1 MEDGCD
7 TWCCSSHLATMKEK
21 LKRIM
26 NCKPGPTSCY
36 LFLLCKKNILLFK
49 SLKSVCLIFATEI
62 FLTGAMDKSDS
73 FVAINKILKIIE
85 SGIGLCL
92 YLFYS
97 LSFQLS
103 ILSNFGEHEEDTV
116 LLPRGSLQLNRA

>member
-1 MEDGCD
+1 
-7 TWCCSSHLATMKEK
+7 
-21 LKRIM
+21 
-26 NCKPGPTSCY
+26 
-36 LFLLCKKNILLFK
+36 
-49 SLKSVCLIFATEI
+49 
-62 FLTGAMDKSDS
+62 MDKSDS

-85 SGIGLCL
+85 SGISLCP